1 MEVWNIS
8 GKAWYQRPIFLPP
21 PTLLIQTF
29 FPFFLCFSNPCAF
42 NTFFATK
49 RLSKSLLGR
58 GLKIVRHQIDT
69 IRFYIFFHCLLGHTH
84 VFRSSEFCN
93 LSTVY
98 TQLLIWRKKF
108 WTAHENEWKSQCWK
122 FGVNFWNVVNVSL
135 DCYVVKNILS
145 SIKLT
150 SNKNVHNYWH
160 HFLARFFMLFYMV
173 SFCAEC

>member
-1 MEVWNIS
+1 M
-8 GKAWYQRPIFLPP
+8 
-21 PTLLIQTF
+21 TLCSKQQHLFT
-29 FPFFLCFSNPCAF
+29 FFLCFSNPCAF

-108 WTAHENEWKSQCWK
+108 RTAHEKERKSQCWK

-135 DCYVVKNILS
+135 DCYCCKKYFQFYFFQFLPQGRNSKWGKAHKSFLLNAEKGYP
-145 SIKLT
+145 SIRLIP
-150 SNKNVHNYWH
+150 
-160 HFLARFFMLFYMV
+160 L
-173 SFCAEC
+173 